1 MTGFGYET
9 VSSESGDGISTI
21 TLNRPQCLNAMNPQ
35 LLEDTA
41 RAFRDANADA
51 ATRVILFTGAGRA
64 FCAGDDR
71 NEHRHPQNEDEAR
84 QLVES
89 IQQVTREIVFGVK
102 PVIGAIHGWAVGGGF
117 EWAINCDL
125 SVWSRSAQAFFPE
138 MSLNLFVTGAVTSL
152 LPATVGLVKARE
164 MMMLGDRYSAS
175 ELYDLGIA
183 WKVVE
188 DDELQ
193 DEARALAARIAGQPP
208 RSIQAMKR
216 VLNRCAAGDIERA
229 LALETDAT
237 VEGFLDPE
245 TTRRLK
251 DF

>member
-1 MTGFGYET
+1 MTDFEYET
-9 VSSESGDGISTI
+9 VLSTGADGIRTI
-21 TLNRPQCLNAMNPQ
+21 TLNRPECLNAMNPL

-41 RAFRDANADA
+41 QAFRDANADEA
-51 ATRVILFTGAGRA
+51 SRVILFTGAGRA

-71 NEHRHPQNEDEAR
+71 NEHRHPENEREAR
-84 QLVES
+84 RLVES
-89 IQQVTREIVFGVK
+89 IQQVTREIVFGAK

-125 SVWSRSAQAFFPE
+125 SIWSKSARAFFPE

-152 LPATVGLVKARE
+152 LPATVGLVRARE
-164 MMMLGDRYSAS
+164 MMMLGDRYSAD
-175 ELYDLGIA
+175 ELHELGIA

-188 DDELQ
+188 DAELQ
-193 DEARALAARIAGQPP
+193 TQSLALASRLAEQPA

-216 VLNRCAAGDIERA
+216 ILNQCAASDIERA
-229 LALETDAT
+229 LKLESEAT

-245 TTRRLK
+245 TTRRLR

>member
-1 MTGFGYET
+1 MTDFHYDT
-9 VSSESGDGISTI
+9 VLSEYSDGIRTI
-21 TLNRPQCLNAMNPQ
+21 TLNRPECLNAMNPQ

-41 RAFRDANADA
+41 RAFRDANADE
-51 ATRVILFTGAGRA
+51 ATRVIVFTGAGRA

-71 NEHRHPQNEDEAR
+71 NEHRHPQDEAEAR
-84 QLVES
+84 ALVES
-89 IQQVTREIVFGVK
+89 IQQVTREIVFGAK
-102 PVIGAIHGWAVGGGF
+102 PVVGAIHGWAVGGGF

-125 SVWSRSAQAFFPE
+125 ALWGKSARAFFPE

-152 LPATVGLVKARE
+152 LPATVGLVRARE
-164 MMMLGDRYSAS
+164 MMMLGDRYGAD
-175 ELYDLGIA
+175 ELQRLGLA

-188 DDELQ
+188 DAEL
-193 DEARALAARIAGQPP
+193 EAESLGLARRLAAQPT

-216 VLNRCAAGDIERA
+216 ILNQCAASDIERA

>member
-1 MTGFGYET
+1 MTDFHYDT
-9 VSSESGDGISTI
+9 VLSEYSDGIRTI
-21 TLNRPQCLNAMNPQ
+21 TLNRPECLNAMNPQ

-41 RAFRDANADA
+41 RAFRDANADE
-51 ATRVILFTGAGRA
+51 ATRVIVFTGAGRA

-71 NEHRHPQNEDEAR
+71 NEHRHPQGEAEAR
-84 QLVES
+84 ALVES
-89 IQQVTREIVFGVK
+89 IQQVTREIVFGAK
-102 PVIGAIHGWAVGGGF
+102 PVVGAIHGWAVGGGF

-125 SVWSRSAQAFFPE
+125 ALWGKSARAFFPE

-152 LPATVGLVKARE
+152 LPATVGLVRARE
-164 MMMLGDRYSAS
+164 MMMLGDRYGAD
-175 ELYDLGIA
+175 ELQRLGIA

-188 DDELQ
+188 DAEL
-193 DEARALAARIAGQPP
+193 EAESLGLARRLAAQPT

-216 VLNRCAAGDIERA
+216 ILNQCAASDIERA

-245 TTRRLK
+245 TTRRLR